1 MNMSPRNLRAC
12 LMAAAL
18 LTATSFA
25 APPKT
30 GDLFP
35 DLSKVGLEG
44 TVPDLQGKVLLVD
57 FWASWCGPCRASFP
71 ALKEI
76 AEKYKDKGLVVIG
89 VSLDEDKADMDAF
102 VRKTSPTFTIVRD
115 PKSKLAELLD
125 VQAMP
130 SSFIVD
136 RSGKLVATHLGYSG
150 DATKKEYI
158 QEIERVLA
166 KP

>member
-1 MNMSPRNLRAC
+1 M
-12 LMAAAL
+12 
-18 LTATSFA
+18 
-25 APPKT
+25 
-30 GDLFP
+30 
-35 DLSKVGLEG
+35 
-44 TVPDLQGKVLLVD
+44 D
-57 FWASWCGPCRASFP
+57 FWASWCGPLPRLLSGP
-71 ALKEI
+71 KEI

-136 RSGKLVATHLGYSG
+136 RSGKLVATHLGYLGTPRKRNTSRKSNG
-150 DATKKEYI
+150 CWPNRDHLMINT
-158 QEIERVLA
+158 
-166 KP
+166 